1 MLNETFSVIFK
12 HSEFMIFGTLD
23 NGKYFFSSSTL
34 SLGHHEIAFKLL
46 WYFHTWCQRFI
57 LMKIPL
63 LKLCLMRRSLKGL
76 CAKRFYS
83 LVRGL
88 VNIPGRHNSPTE
100 NIAEFWH
107 FPPRARWEKQT
118 RYTSCKKPSQS
129 IYMLSIR
136 IDTKKGLRFW
146 YTGHFIVSFAFFNFA
161 L

>member
-1 MLNETFSVIFK
+1 MLNDTFSVIFK
-12 HSEFMIFGTLD
+12 QSEFMFFGIFD
-23 NGKYFFSSSTL
+23 NFDGKYFFSSSTL

-107 FPPRARWEKQT
+107 FPPRARWEQT
-118 RYTSCKKPSQS
+118 RYTSCKKERYDLIFDKTFKASVN
-129 IYMLSIR
+129 
-136 IDTKKGLRFW
+136 
-146 YTGHFIVSFAFFNFA
+146 HFYFSKIFTNLFNWF